1 MKRHRTQAIFALL
14 LAATLCCLLAGCAP
28 KSGESAD
35 AAVRVVTDCL
45 GRRVALPAEASR
57 VVCLGAGALRL
68 YCYVGEIEDLVG
80 VEACEKGFLFSY
92 RPYQDAHR
100 ELFRA
105 LPTIGS
111 GGPGGTLDPEALLAC
126 RPDVIFST
134 FYSSPGEME
143 KLQRDTGIPVVVL
156 HYGTQEV
163 FDPMV
168 DRSLEILGTALDRQA
183 RATKVREY
191 IRGLQADLERR
202 TVTLPDTERPRVYLA
217 GHPRFGLQ
225 GFGSTLAHSTL
236 LQAIHANNAV
246 DELPGGAGPRRLT
259 LEEVLALDPQVVFL
273 DDSATPI
280 VQDEFRKRP
289 EVFRLMTA
297 VRTGRVHR
305 ILPYNAYYTNLEMAY
320 ADGYLMGKALYPD
333 AFRDVDP
340 RQKAAEIAEF
350 LLGVPVEIPWPEDT
364 PILP

>member
-1 MKRHRTQAIFALL
+1 MTRHHAQITLALF
-14 LAATLCCLLAGCAP
+14 LAALCLLVGCAP
-28 KSGESAD
+28 KSEEPT
-35 AAVRVVTDCL
+35 AAVAMREVTDCL
-45 GRRVALPAEASR
+45 DRRVVLPAKIER
-57 VVCLGAGALRL
+57 VVCIGAGALRL
-68 YCYVGEIEDLVG
+68 YCYVGEVEDLVG
-80 VEACEKGFLFSY
+80 VEACEKSFLFSF
-92 RPYQDAHR
+92 RPYQDAHK
-100 ELFRA
+100 ELFRT

-126 RPDVIFST
+126 RPQVIFST
-134 FYSSPGEME
+134 FYSSPREME

-168 DRSLEILGTALDRQA
+168 DRSLEILGTVLNRQP
-183 RATKVREY
+183 RATEVRKY
-191 IRGLQADLERR
+191 IQGLQSDLERR
-202 TVTLPDTERPRVYLA
+202 TAGIPETERPRVYLA

-225 GFGSTLAHSTL
+225 GFGSTLAHSPL
-236 LQAIHANNAV
+236 LQALHAKNAV

-259 LEEVLALDPQVVFL
+259 LEEVLTLDPQVVFL

-280 VQDEFRKRP
+280 VQDEFQKRP

-297 VRTGRVHR
+297 IRDGRIHR

-320 ADGYLMGKALYPD
+320 ADGYLMGKALYPS
-333 AFRDVDP
+333 AFQDVDP